1 MYPAVA
7 DLLKRSLN
15 EWSLSV
21 SKSVFGADYSKG
33 EVLLSDRKMKDK
45 TEKLRGQRR
54 EEWRE
59 EIKLS

>member
-21 SKSVFGADYSKG
+21 SKSAFRADYSEG

-45 TEKLRGQRR
+45 IEKLREQRR
-54 EEWRE
+54 
-59 EIKLS
+59 